1 MRPPERATGTVRR
14 ARSVADTFTHL
25 GPNPGRM
32 ADRRRANPVDQ
43 GGGWFVDAT
52 CIDCDVARQLAPG
65 LIGVDARGL
74 SYFTRPPEGPEEE
87 AQAWRALLACP
98 TGSIGAP
105 PGAKPPPGVF
115 PLEVAP
121 DAWLLGYNARD
132 SFGANAYFVRRP
144 AGNLMVDAPRFV
156 PALADW
162 MERQG
167 GLAHVLLTHRDDVAD
182 YDKYAARFGARVHIH
197 EDERD
202 AAPDATDLFRDDR
215 EPAPGVRAF
224 VVPGHTRGSAMYQ
237 VDERLLFTGDSLFWS
252 RDLGDLSAFPGATWY
267 SWEAQTRSLERL
279 AGLARFEWVLPGH
292 GGRGRAP
299 PEEMERRLRA
309 LVERMRAGAVPDAW

>member
-1 MRPPERATGTVRR
+1 
-14 ARSVADTFTHL
+14 
-25 GPNPGRM
+25 M
-32 ADRRRANPVDQ
+32 ADRRRANPLDK
-43 GGGWFVDAT
+43 GGGWFVDST

-65 LIGVDARGL
+65 LIEADARGL
-74 SYFTRPPEGPEEE
+74 SYFARPPQGAEEE

-115 PLEVAP
+115 PHEVAP
-121 DAWLLGYNARD
+121 GVFLLGYNARD

-156 PALADW
+156 PALAEW

-182 YDKYAARFGARVHIH
+182 YNKYAARFDAKVHVH
-197 EDERD
+197 EAEVD
-202 AAPDATDLFRDDR
+202 AAPDATHVFRDDH

-224 VVPGHTRGSAMYQ
+224 VVPGHTRGSAMYE
-237 VDERLLFTGDSLFWS
+237 VDGRFLFTGDSLFWS
-252 RDLGDLSAFPGATWY
+252 RDLRDLSAFPSATWY
-267 SWEAQTRSLERL
+267 SWSEQTRSLARL
-279 AGLARFEWVLPGH
+279 AEKARFEWVLPGH

-299 PEEMERRLRA
+299 PEEMTRRLKA
-309 LVERMRAGAVPDAW
+309 LVMRMEARQVPDAW